1 MKQKFL
7 LLFNLESNPNYREIQ
22 AIIDY
27 DQAILN
33 NYEKIY
39 PKECYVIKELELNN
53 RTTPDQFYQRG
64 DLFEWY
70 TEDGRRYTDYELYL
84 KGLRDVDKGL
94 KYDKDGNI
102 LMKTDEEKMLDG
114 EMELPENKEIYNGKI
129 RIIPYFDLK
138 KVFLEN
144 KEDFLRSIKS
154 KIQTKYDD
162 ISNLT
167 VNLDGVIYKVNSS
180 DISILI
186 ENSSLNLP
194 ISWRALD
201 NSMHDLDV
209 AKQKV
214 LAMAMQKVIQERKQ
228 TYFAL
233 IDKIRADLN
242 TFSFEDIINK
252 IESILGESL
261 DKNEIAENSSQTTE
275 PIQKLTLEENAPN
288 LSKEEIRVLQNERE
302 LELTKKRARKN
313 KGDNKQ

>member
-7 LLFNLESNPNYREIQ
+7 ILFNLESNPGYREIQ
-22 AIIDY
+22 SIIDY

-33 NYEKIY
+33 NYEKVY

-129 RIIPYFDLK
+129 RFIPYFDLK
-138 KVFLEN
+138 KSFLEN

-154 KIQTKYDD
+154 KIQTKYEDT
-162 ISNLT
+162 SNLT

-302 LELTKKRARKN
+302 LELTKKRSRKN
-313 KGDNKQ
+313 TIKK

>member
-7 LLFNLESNPNYREIQ
+7 ILFDLESNPGYREIQ
-22 AIIDY
+22 SIIDY

-33 NYEKIY
+33 NYEKVY
-39 PKECYVIKELELNN
+39 PKEYYVIKELELNN

-114 EMELPENKEIYNGKI
+114 EMDIPENKEIYNGKI
-129 RIIPYFDLK
+129 RTIPYFNLK
-138 KVFLEN
+138 KSFLEN
-144 KEDFLRSIKS
+144 KEDFLNSIKS
-154 KIQTKYDD
+154 KIQMKYEDT
-162 ISNLT
+162 SNLT

-180 DISILI
+180 DIGTLM

-228 TYFAL
+228 AYFNL
-233 IDKIRADLN
+233 IDKIRVDLN
-242 TFSFEDIINK
+242 TVSFEEMINK

-261 DKNEIAENSSQTTE
+261 EKNEIAEDSSQTFE
-275 PIQKLTLEENAPN
+275 PICKFTLEENAPN
-288 LSKEEIRVLQNERE
+288 LSKEEIKVLQNERE
-302 LELTKKRARKN
+302 LELTKKRTRKN
-313 KGDNKQ
+313 NL

>member
-138 KVFLEN
+138 KAFLEN

-162 ISNLT
+162 TSNLT

-261 DKNEIAENSSQTTE
+261 DKNEIAENSSQITE

>member
-7 LLFNLESNPNYREIQ
+7 ILFNLESNPGYREIQ
-22 AIIDY
+22 SIIDY

-33 NYEKIY
+33 NYEKVY

-129 RIIPYFDLK
+129 RFIPYFDLK
-138 KVFLEN
+138 KSFLEN

-162 ISNLT
+162 TSNLT

-302 LELTKKRARKN
+302 LELTKKRSRKN
-313 KGDNKQ
+313 TIKK

>member
-7 LLFNLESNPNYREIQ
+7 ILFNLKSNPGYREIQ
-22 AIIDY
+22 SVIDY

-33 NYEKIY
+33 NYEKVY
-39 PKECYVIKELELNN
+39 SKEHFVIKELELNN

-84 KGLRDVDKGL
+84 KGLRDAGKGL
-94 KYDKDGNI
+94 KYDKDGNL

-114 EMELPENKEIYNGKI
+114 ETELPEDKEIYNGKI
-129 RIIPYFDLK
+129 RTIPYFELK
-138 KVFLEN
+138 KSFSEN

-154 KIQTKYDD
+154 KIQMKYEDT
-162 ISNLT
+162 SNLT
-167 VNLDGVIYKVNSS
+167 VNLDGILYQVSSS
-180 DISILI
+180 DISTLT

-194 ISWRALD
+194 IRWRALD

-228 TYFAL
+228 AYFAF
-233 IDKIRADLN
+233 IDKIKVDLN
-242 TFSFEDIINK
+242 TSSFEDIINK

-261 DKNEIAENSSQTTE
+261 DKNEIAEDPSQTVE
-275 PIQKLTLEENAPN
+275 PINKFTLEENAPN
-288 LSKEEIRVLQNERE
+288 LSKEEIKALQNERE
-302 LELTKKRARKN
+302 LELTKKRSRKN
-313 KGDNKQ
+313 TIKK

>member
-7 LLFNLESNPNYREIQ
+7 ILFNLESNPGYREIQ
-22 AIIDY
+22 SIIDY

-33 NYEKIY
+33 NYEKVY

-138 KVFLEN
+138 KAFFEN
-144 KEDFLRSIKS
+144 KEEFLRSIKS
-154 KIQTKYDD
+154 KIQMKYDD
-162 ISNLT
+162 TSNLT

-180 DISILI
+180 DISTLI

-233 IDKIRADLN
+233 IDKIRTDLN

-288 LSKEEIRVLQNERE
+288 LSKEEIELLQNERE
-302 LELTKKRARKN
+302 LELTKKRNRK
-313 KGDNKQ
+313 K